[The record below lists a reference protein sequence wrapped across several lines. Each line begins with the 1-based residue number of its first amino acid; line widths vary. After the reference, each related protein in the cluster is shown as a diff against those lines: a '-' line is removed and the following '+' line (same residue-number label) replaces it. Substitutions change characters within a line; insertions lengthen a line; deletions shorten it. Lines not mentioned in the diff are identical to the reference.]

1 MLKDSKGLRLL
12 EQKEVTA
19 ILKDFFFFGAL
30 SPRVIISR
38 CRLAGSVRFK
48 EILN

>member
-19 ILKDFFFFGAL
+19 ILKDFFFGAL